1 MKIRVINTFNR
12 LFNNLFCCGRAKDDY
27 TKYNMQFGVNISW
40 RGIFQRDWFLKYST
54 ICISDNR
61 CQSLYVVYEWRCIID
76 LVKLYSMTQIG
87 EYCHFFRED

>member
-12 LFNNLFCCGRAKDDY
+12 LFNNFTRRSRRKDDY
-27 TKYNMQFGVNISW
+27 IKYNMQFRVNIS
-40 RGIFQRDWFLKYST
+40 RHRNFCKGKFLKYST
-54 ICISDNR
+54 RYINDNG